1 MPVFYH
7 MTAKQQTGI
16 VCVRPERS
24 GPMRPEQAVLGQIG
38 LPPHILLM
46 KNDVTM
52 IMRYLIS
59 NISIPPVECGVVSE

>member
-1 MPVFYH
+1 
-7 MTAKQQTGI
+7 
-16 VCVRPERS
+16 
-24 GPMRPEQAVLGQIG
+24 MRPEQAVLGQIG

-59 NISIPPVECGVVSE
+59 NISIPPVECGEVSE